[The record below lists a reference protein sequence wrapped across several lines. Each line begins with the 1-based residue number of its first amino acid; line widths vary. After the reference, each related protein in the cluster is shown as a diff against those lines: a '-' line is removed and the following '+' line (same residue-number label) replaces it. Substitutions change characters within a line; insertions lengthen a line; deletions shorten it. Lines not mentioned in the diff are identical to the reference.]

1 MAGLYI
7 HIPYCRSK
15 CYYCDFYSRPTG
27 GADISNYVEALLQE
41 WHMRCNEIDE
51 VVSTVYIGGGTPSLM
66 DDKLLV
72 RLIDGL
78 SEFIDFSSLKEFTFE
93 ANPEDINDRRIEL
106 WQSMG
111 INRVSIGIQSF
122 KQSELDV
129 IGRRHRSSVGTEAL
143 KLLSAKNINYNA
155 DLIYGLPD
163 QTLQNWKDNLCR
175 LLDYNPPHFS
185 AYLLSYEPGTRLTA
199 MRDQGRVN
207 EASEELACAMYEM
220 LCEVAIQAG
229 YNHYE
234 ISNFSKPGL
243 EAIHNSSYWNYTPY
257 IGLGVSAHSFD
268 GTVRRFNPNNLKRY
282 LASMNNNR
290 TYYETDDENT
300 QNRFNDYLIT
310 SLRTRA
316 GFSPS
321 FAMRTFSHKIVEEFY
336 ANLNKLNT
344 DFKIKGKLAPII
356 KLSDDALAIP
366 EQLWL
371 KSDAILRDLIV

>member
-1 MAGLYI
+1 
-7 HIPYCRSK
+7 
-15 CYYCDFYSRPTG
+15 
-27 GADISNYVEALLQE
+27 
-41 WHMRCNEIDE
+41 
-51 VVSTVYIGGGTPSLM
+51 
-66 DDKLLV
+66 
-72 RLIDGL
+72 
-78 SEFIDFSSLKEFTFE
+78 
-93 ANPEDINDRRIEL
+93 
-106 WQSMG
+106 
-111 INRVSIGIQSF
+111 
-122 KQSELDV
+122 
-129 IGRRHRSSVGTEAL
+129 
-143 KLLSAKNINYNA
+143 
-155 DLIYGLPD
+155 
-163 QTLQNWKDNLCR
+163 
-175 LLDYNPPHFS
+175 
-185 AYLLSYEPGTRLTA
+185 

-336 ANLNKLNT
+336 ANLNRLST

>member
-15 CYYCDFYSRPTG
+15 CYYCDFYSRPAG
-27 GADISNYVEALLQE
+27 VSDIKDYVKALLNE
-41 WHMRCNEIDE
+41 WHLRQNEIDE
-51 VVSTVYIGGGTPSLM
+51 KFSTVYIGGGTPSLI
-66 DDKLLV
+66 DDNLLAC
-72 RLIDGL
+72 LIDGL
-78 SEFIDFSSLKEFTFE
+78 SKDIDFPLLKEFTIE
-93 ANPEDINDRRIEL
+93 ANPEDITDCRIEQ
-106 WQSMG
+106 WQAMG

-129 IGRRHRSSVGTEAL
+129 IGRRHQSSAGAVAI
-143 KLLSAKNINYNA
+143 KRLSSHGINYNA
-155 DLIYGLPD
+155 DLIYGLPG

-199 MRDQGRVN
+199 MRDKGRVN

-220 LCEVAIQAG
+220 LCEVAIKAG

-234 ISNFSKPGL
+234 ISNFSKSGM

-290 TYYETDDENT
+290 TYYETDDENA

-310 SLRTRA
+310 SLRTKA

-321 FAMRTFSHKIVEEFY
+321 FAIRTFSHKIVEEFY

-344 DFKIKGKLAPII
+344 DFKIKGELTPII

-371 KSDAILRDLIV
+371 KSDAILRELIV